1 MSTAMPGLAG
11 PVLRETAVSMGLAGL
26 LPGPEGST
34 RVTPRRVR
42 LALVLVALNVADV
55 LLTRAVLDRGGVEL
69 NPLMRGLMA
78 GLAAPLGLKFAVAAL
93 AGLLLLACPPRSKLA
108 EPAVLTLV
116 GVYTAIVMW
125 NASLLGWLAVTGN

>member
-1 MSTAMPGLAG
+1 MSTAMAGLAG

-26 LPGPEGST
+26 LPSPEGST

-93 AGLLLLACPPRSKLA
+93 PGRLLLACPPRA
-108 EPAVLTLV
+108 QRAGPAVLPR
-116 GVYTAIVMW
+116 GGAYEAR
-125 NASLLGWLAVTGN
+125 VTGDAS